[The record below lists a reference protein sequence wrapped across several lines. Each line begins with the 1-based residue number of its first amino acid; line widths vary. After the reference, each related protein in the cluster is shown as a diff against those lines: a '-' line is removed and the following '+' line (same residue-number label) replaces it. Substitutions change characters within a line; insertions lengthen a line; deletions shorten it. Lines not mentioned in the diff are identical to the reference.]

1 MQQLRFAQPTG
12 RAFCGRGGFLP
23 AAVPHPRPP
32 AALQPSGWRAA
43 VAAPLPERRPAA
55 SPAATAADTLQQQQ
69 TQEAQCG
76 DGETYGRAL
85 ELARAGDYAAARA
98 AFSEAL
104 ACQPRLCKA
113 WVSWAQARCPCG
125 GAAPARAAAALPAH
139 FLRPPHAANPPR
151 TPLSPPTKKQM
162 EKRAV
167 DGAAGLNRCRATLQR
182 GLALNPGSACLVQAW
197 GLLELQRGNNRAA
210 LKMLDRCCALDT
222 ACAPVLK
229 WQHVQRARQAMG
241 ALGGA
246 PAVGRWPAPSAP

>member
-85 ELARAGDYAAARA
+85 ELARVGDYVAARVS
-98 AFSEAL
+98 FSEAL

-113 WVSWAQARCPCG
+113 WVSWAQARFWNS
-125 GAAPARAAAALPAH
+125 AAARRAQ
-139 FLRPPHAANPPR
+139 PP
-151 TPLSPPTKKQM
+151 PPTACPYAA
-162 EKRAV
+162 AV
-167 DGAAGLNRCRATLQR
+167 RRHPPPLTASHHRSL
-182 GLALNPGSACLVQAW
+182 P
-197 GLLELQRGNNRAA
+197 
-210 LKMLDRCCALDT
+210 LK
-222 ACAPVLK
+222 
-229 WQHVQRARQAMG
+229 
-241 ALGGA
+241 
-246 PAVGRWPAPSAP
+246 